1 MAGITIKNVSKTYQ
15 NTNGRA
21 PKRIQFFKKK
31 TKENTRDV
39 QVLEKINLDIKDGSF
54 TVLVGPSGCGKS
66 TMLRM
71 IAGLEDIT
79 EGEVW
84 IGDKLVNHVSPG
96 DRNISMVF
104 QNYALYPTMTVRE
117 NIEFGLEN
125 IKVPKV
131 ERDRIVKEVAETVGL
146 MEYMDT
152 KPGKL
157 SGGQRQRVALARAI
171 VKRPDVY
178 IFDEPLS
185 NLDAK
190 LRAEMRTELIQM
202 HEKLKTTFIY
212 VTHDQV
218 EAMSMADE
226 IVLMNKGKIMQ
237 IGSPEDIYND
247 PKNIF
252 VAQFMGTPSMNVMP
266 IGELINRVEPHFQH
280 VSYFGF
286 RPEKGIL
293 IGRSISHPFEIEI
306 ASKILTREMLG
317 AETVYKIENKYGAQ
331 NIKTSETH
339 FSVGE
344 EVNLCLSAESL
355 YFFDH
360 DEQRVYADKTVL
372 EAGVS

>member
-1 MAGITIKNVSKTYQ
+1 MAGIKIKNVSKTYQ
-15 NTNGRA
+15 NTNKRE
-21 PKRIQFFKKK
+21 PKRIHLFKKK
-31 TKENTRDV
+31 IKENTRNV
-39 QVLEKINLDIKDGSF
+39 QVINKINLDIKDGSF

-84 IGDKLVNHVSPG
+84 VGDKLVNHMSPG

-104 QNYALYPTMTVRE
+104 QNYALYPTMTVRQ
-117 NIEFGLEN
+117 NIEFSLEN
-125 IKVPKV
+125 IKVLKID
-131 ERDRIVKEVAETVGL
+131 RDRMVRDVAETVGL
-146 MEYMDT
+146 TEYLDT

-202 HEKLKTTFIY
+202 HEKLKRTFIY

-226 IVLMNKGKIMQ
+226 IILMNRGKIMQ
-237 IGSPEDIYND
+237 IGSPADIYND

-266 IGELINRVEPHFQH
+266 IGELINRLEPRFQH

-293 IGRSISHPFEIEI
+293 LNRSKKHQYKIEI
-306 ASKILTREMLG
+306 ASKILTREILG
-317 AETVYKIENKYGAQ
+317 AETIYKIKNNYGTQ
-331 NIKTSETH
+331 NIKAFETH
-339 FSVGE
+339 YSVGE
-344 EVNLCLSAESL
+344 EVNLCLTPESL
-355 YFFDH
+355 YYFDH
-360 DEQRVYADKTVL
+360 EEQRVYVNKTVL
-372 EAGVS
+372 EAGIS